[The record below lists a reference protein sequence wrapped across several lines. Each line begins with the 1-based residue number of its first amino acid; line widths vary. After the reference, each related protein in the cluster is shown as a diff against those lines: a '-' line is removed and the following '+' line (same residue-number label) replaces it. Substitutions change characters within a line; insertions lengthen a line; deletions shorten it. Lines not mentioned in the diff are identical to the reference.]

1 MVNFFQFYT
10 FLTVFIC
17 FLSNISLTQII
28 FEQDI
33 CNCGVTGDGF
43 STNFA
48 NDTGVITL
56 NISPTA
62 TIRKA
67 YLFYN
72 LTHRVANAPHDLYL
86 DVEKPSSDIF
96 INSTSI
102 NLQNGISTSSEFF
115 SVSLPTLINSDRIL
129 YQDITSVVNPA
140 TNIYTLVSSDL
151 SVFEDYYY
159 SNYYLFVV
167 YESNLLQKM
176 GYTIV
181 VNNQNSNPFLN
192 FPIDVNNQ
200 MEASNDIGLAL
211 NTLHICSPSLYQDG
225 SYVFINNNNIGL
237 IGGSENNSPTLCSSS
252 RATFNYQDGALTSNS
267 SSDNVNNIMSGTDV
281 IALLN
286 PYLTDFDSVNVRYQ
300 YQSLGDIRERTNNV
314 LEHFLTYTTP
324 CDTFS
329 VSTPNDTTVCYGA
342 QLQLNASGG
351 QSYEWL
357 PSTGLSCNTC
367 PNPVFTAD
375 STMHY
380 TVRIWNND
388 SCSVVKPVQIIV
400 SRPEIDNVSFVSPDC
415 GTNNGQLTISGSSFS
430 WLPVSYSIDNGA
442 LQTDSVF
449 ANLAEGTYLL
459 SLEDAAGCTADTTVF
474 LQSVNN
480 TVAQFNTSAGGTEV
494 PVTVWGENTSQNATN
509 YEWFVNGTFFSNSQD
524 ILPVFNNTGA
534 QTIMLIAWQYDP
546 TCADTAYAQIVIQ
559 NELVV
564 PTAFTPDNDGIND
577 FWEIL
582 YLDEVYPDNQVFVYN
597 RWGNLIYTSTKGDYA
612 GRPWRGGFENLNP
625 QGKELP
631 VGSYFYVIETGVSAT
646 LDNPSSETFH
656 NPNASETAAE
666 ALEAKLRGSVT
677 VVR

>member
-1 MVNFFQFYT
+1 MVNVFKKYT
-10 FLTVFIC
+10 
-17 FLSNISLTQII
+17 SLTIFFIVFSCNLNAQTI

-43 STNFA
+43 STNIPS
-48 NDTGVITL
+48 DTGIITL
-56 NISPTA
+56 NLPSSA
-62 TIRKA
+62 MIRKA

-72 LTHRVANAPHDLYL
+72 LTHRVANATHDLYS
-86 DVEKPSSDIF
+86 DMEKPSSSIF
-96 INSTSI
+96 INSMPL
-102 NLQNGISTSSEFF
+102 NLQDGIGINSEFF
-115 SVSLPTLINSDRIL
+115 SFSTPTLINSDRIFC
-129 YQDITSVVNPA
+129 QDVTSVINSL
-140 TNIYTLVSSDL
+140 TGTYTLVTSDL
-151 SVFEDYYY
+151 DIFNDYYY
-159 SNYYLFVV
+159 NNYYLFVV

-329 VSTPNDTTVCYGA
+329 VSTPNDTTVCYGT
-342 QLQLNASGG
+342 QLQLNATGG

-357 PSTGLSCNTC
+357 PSTGLSCDTC
-367 PNPVFTAD
+367 PNPIFSAD

-388 SCSVVKPVQIIV
+388 SCSVVRPLQILVSKPSLDAVLLT
-400 SRPEIDNVSFVSPDC
+400 PPDC
-415 GTNNGQLTISGSSFS
+415 GTNNGQLTFSGSSFS
-430 WLPVSYSIDNGA
+430 WLPLSYSINGGG
-442 LQTDSVF
+442 LQTDSTFV
-449 ANLAEGTYLL
+449 NLAEGTYVLRV
-459 SLEDAAGCTADTTVF
+459 EDSVGCFADTTVF

-524 ILPVFNNTGA
+524 ILPIFNNTGV

-546 TCADTAYAQIVIQ
+546 ACADTAYTQIVIQ
-559 NELVV
+559 NEIVV

-612 GRPWRGGFENLNP
+612 GRPWRGGFENLSP
-625 QGKELP
+625 QGEELP

-656 NPNASETAAE
+656 NPNASQTAAE
-666 ALEAKLRGSVT
+666 VLEAKLRGSVT